1 VVSPTGR
8 GTATVAEARSRHRH
22 RHVVAIDGPAAAGK
36 STVARLLAERLP
48 ALLFDTGSLY
58 RALTLAALR
67 AGIAADDAPRLGD
80 LARTVRIDLLPP
92 SVNDGR
98 LADVLLDGEDVT
110 WAIRDPSVDR
120 AVSAVAGHPSV
131 REALLA
137 QQRRIAERGPV
148 VMVGR
153 DIGTVVVPDAG
164 VKIYL
169 DASAEERARRRC
181 EELAGRG
188 PEPDYETVLADIRRR
203 DASDSSRSNAPL
215 LAAPDAVRVGTDG
228 RSIEEVAAIV
238 GRIVRERWAEAP
250 DDAAATSSRA

>member
-1 VVSPTGR
+1 MTDAQL
-8 GTATVAEARSRHRH
+8 THRH

-67 AGIAADDAPRLGD
+67 AGIASEDAERLGD
-80 LARTVRIDLLPP
+80 LARSVHIDLLPP
-92 SVNDGR
+92 SVADGR
-98 LADVLLDGEDVT
+98 LADVRLDGEDVT
-110 WAIRDPSVDR
+110 WAIRDPGVDR
-120 AVSAVAGHPSV
+120 AVSAVSGHPVV
-131 REALLA
+131 REALLD
-137 QQRRIAERGPV
+137 QQRRIAEGGPV

-181 EELAGRG
+181 EELAGRRL
-188 PEPDYETVLADIRRR
+188 EPDYDAVLADIRAR
-203 DASDSSRSNAPL
+203 DASDSSRTTAPL
-215 LAAPDAVRVGTDG
+215 RAAADAIRVGTDG
-228 RSIEEVAAIV
+228 RTIDDVAAIAE
-238 GRIVRERWAEAP
+238 RIVRERWSE
-250 DDAAATSSRA
+250 SSNAVGSLPNRA

>member
-1 VVSPTGR
+1 MIDERP
-8 GTATVAEARSRHRH
+8 AHLHR
-22 RHVVAIDGPAAAGK
+22 RVVAIDGPAAAGK

-67 AGIAADDAPRLGD
+67 GDIAAADAARLGN

-110 WAIRDPSVDR
+110 WAIRGPDVDR
-120 AVSAVAGHPSV
+120 AVSPVAGHPIV
-131 REALLA
+131 REALLG
-137 QQRRIAERGPV
+137 QQRRIAEGGPI

-188 PEPDYETVLADIRRR
+188 LDPDVAEVLADIRRR
-203 DASDSSRSNAPL
+203 DASDSSRINAPL
-215 LAAPDAVRVGTDG
+215 RAASDAVRVDTDG
-228 RSIEEVAAIV
+228 LTVEEVSAIV
-238 GRIVRERWAEAP
+238 EQIARERWAESTDVSGP
-250 DDAAATSSRA
+250 LTGRA

>member
-1 VVSPTGR
+1 MTNP
-8 GTATVAEARSRHRH
+8 RHRH
-22 RHVVAIDGPAAAGK
+22 LHVVAIDGPAAAGK

-67 AGIAADDAPRLGD
+67 AGVAPDDAVALGV
-80 LARTVRIDLLPP
+80 LARSVHIDLLPP
-92 SVNDGR
+92 SVADGR
-98 LADVLLDGEDVT
+98 LADVRLDGEDVT
-110 WAIRDPSVDR
+110 WAIRDPAVDR
-120 AVSAVAGHPSV
+120 AVSPVAGHPNV
-131 REALLA
+131 REALLDH
-137 QQRRIAERGPV
+137 QRRIAEGSPV

-188 PEPDYETVLADIRRR
+188 LEPEVAAVLADIRQR
-203 DASDSSRSNAPL
+203 DASDSSRATAPL
-215 LAAPDAVRVGTDG
+215 RAATDAVRVNTDG
-228 RSIEEVAAIV
+228 KSIEQVAATIED
-238 GRIVRERWAEAP
+238 IARERWAAAA
-250 DDAAATSSRA
+250 DAAGALTNRA